1 MAIPGSGSLGILTCP
16 GGVACTA
23 IAKVVCGGGVGGP
36 QSLCNMFLLAGFS
49 IPQPMTNFHGSTVG
63 DLCMFYLATNCQ
75 SINNISAAGTTC
87 TLCAWSF
94 TPNTFSVSTS
104 CTWLHPASPTAP
116 GPTFPGTTQNV
127 VIDANLGAARSGTVC
142 YTPIHCGSI
151 QTITFNQ
158 LLNPLPVYGY
168 WGGGY
173 QGNVTGVVNTDRMTF
188 STSVSAANAGSNL
201 TVARY
206 SVMGI
211 SDGKTYGYFLGG
223 VASAVYQTK
232 IDRITFST
240 SATAANATNMT
251 GAMAYGGSLGDGVTY
266 GYFGGGSSGTNQL
279 AACRLTFSTSAV
291 AANASNLSVARAYV
305 AGMSDGSTYGYFAG
319 GNGTTRLATTDRVVF
334 STSVI
339 SANAGSNLSVA
350 AYSRMGVSDGC
361 TYGYFAGGNTTVYI
375 ATTDRIVFSTS
386 TTSAYSSV
394 LTGARVYHAGI
405 SSGGALGYWGGGYNG
420 TTYTAVNIIDRIT
433 FSTGAIIANGNN
445 LSNYNGST
453 SWAFFS
459 GSGLSEFKA

>member
-1 MAIPGSGSLGILTCP
+1 MAIPASGSLGIMTCP
-16 GGVACTA
+16 NGACSG
-23 IAKVVCGGGVGGP
+23 IASVVCGGGVGGG
-36 QSLCNMFLLAGFS
+36 QSLINLLNIATLGNNMS
-49 IPQPMTNFHGSTVG
+49 NFHGSPYG
-63 DLCMFYLATNCQ
+63 DLVVTPTLVS
-75 SINNISAAGTTC
+75 SIVAGGTTYGVVAC
-87 TLCAWSF
+87 SYS
-94 TPNTFSVSTS
+94 PNTFTTSTA
-104 CTWLHPASPTAP
+104 CTWLHPAAP
-116 GPTFPGTTQNV
+116 SAPSIAGTTQNIT
-127 VIDANLGAARSGTVC
+127 IDANAGAARCGTVT
-142 YTPIHCGSI
+142 YTPSHCGTV
-151 QTITFNQ
+151 QTVTLCQ
-158 LLNPLPVYGY
+158 LAGVVIPVYGY

-206 SVMGI
+206 GVMGI

-350 AYSRMGVSDGC
+350 AYGRMGVSDGC